1 FTFVDVIQPAALEHD
16 KTPRSIIE
24 DRRHSLW
31 IGAESGLYRMNPGG
45 VAERYA
51 APEGLP
57 AYGNGRA
64 VLEDREGRVWVG
76 TGSGLFQLVRDPLP
90 HRTVVERVYTTKDG
104 LLNNNVNSLLQS
116 ADGRLWVGTGSGLSE
131 FIPAQTQ
138 DRGSFRSYTA
148 ANGFSDS
155 APTSIA
161 EDRAHNLWIGTG
173 YGRPLRLSPPGFSRS
188 YHSHPL

>member
-1 FTFVDVIQPAALEHD
+1 
-16 KTPRSIIE
+16 
-24 DRRHSLW
+24 
-31 IGAESGLYRMNPGG
+31 
-45 VAERYA
+45 
-51 APEGLP
+51 

-64 VLEDREGRVWVG
+64 VLEDREGRIWVG
-76 TGSGLFQLVRDPLP
+76 TGSGLFELVRDPLP
-90 HRTVVERVYTTKDG
+90 HRPVVERVYTTKDG

-131 FIPAQTQ
+131 LIPAQNQ
-138 DRGSFRSYTA
+138 DRDRFRSYTA

-173 YGRPLRLSPPGFSRS
+173 YGGAIRLAADGFTS
-188 YHSHPL
+188 YYQSDGLGGVEIASIFDDRAGELCV